1 VSAVEEARRFNEQ
14 LERTI
19 AAGPRIERLPPEV
32 TRAGRRAGRSIFGRT
47 VFLDQAR
54 TIAVPGRAGEIP
66 LRLLLPDRP
75 EGVYLHVH
83 GGGWV
88 LDAADLQDEWLW
100 RIATEAGVAVASVE
114 YRLAPE
120 HPDPSGL
127 EDVEDA
133 LAWLAGGGGAELAAG
148 PLALGGESAG
158 ANLAVLALLRLRDRH
173 GIPPRRFAAANLVF
187 GPYDLSGTPSRRRW
201 TRRLVLDTP
210 MMDWF
215 ERCYLG
221 DREPEARRDPE
232 ISPLYADLSGLPP
245 ALFTVG
251 TEDPL
256 LDDSLFMHA
265 RWAAAGNAS
274 TLSVHEGGAHAF
286 TAFDLEIAR
295 RANDEQI
302 AFLRTAVRD
311 ARRRA
316 PAPPA
321 GSRAAPAGIPSARRT
336 STTGCT
342 RS

>member
-1 VSAVEEARRFNEQ
+1 MA
-14 LERTI
+14 
-19 AAGPRIERLPPEV
+19 
-32 TRAGRRAGRSIFGRT
+32 
-47 VFLDQAR
+47 
-54 TIAVPGRAGEIP
+54 
-66 LRLLLPDRP
+66 
-75 EGVYLHVH
+75 
-83 GGGWV
+83 
-88 LDAADLQDEWLW
+88 
-100 RIATEAGVAVASVE
+100 VE

-120 HPDPSGL
+120 HPYPAGL

-133 LAWLAGGGGAELAAG
+133 LRWLAGGGGAELAAG

-173 GIPPRRFAAANLVF
+173 GISPRRLAAANLVF

-201 TRRLVLDTP
+201 SRRLVLDVP

-245 ALFTVG
+245 ALFTFG

-295 RANDEQI
+295 RANYEQI
-302 AFLRTAVRD
+302 AFLQTAVTAA
-311 ARRRA
+311 ARAAGPVRGARPRA

-321 GSRAAPAGIPSARRT
+321 GSREGPAGTPSAGRT

>member
-1 VSAVEEARRFNEQ
+1 VSAAEEARRFNEE
-14 LERTI
+14 LERTL
-19 AAGPRIERLPPEV
+19 AAGPRIERLPPQV
-32 TRAGRRAGRSIFGRT
+32 TRDGRRAGRGIFGRP

-66 LRLLLPDRP
+66 LRLLVPDDP
-75 EGVYLHVH
+75 AGVYVHVH

-88 LDAADLQDEWLW
+88 LGAADLEDEWLW
-100 RIATEAGVAVASVE
+100 RVATETGLAVASVE

-120 HPDPSGL
+120 HPYPAGL

-133 LAWLAGGGGAELAAG
+133 LRWLVGGGGEELAAG
-148 PLALGGESAG
+148 PLAIGGESAG

-173 GIPPRRFAAANLVF
+173 GVSPRRFAAANLVF
-187 GPYDLSGTPSRRRW
+187 GAYDLSGTPSRRRW
-201 TRRLVLDTP
+201 SRYLVLDVP
-210 MMDWF
+210 MMEWF

-221 DREPEARRDPE
+221 GIEPEARRDPDV
-232 ISPLYADLSGLPP
+232 SPLYADLRDLPP
-245 ALFTVG
+245 ALFTIG
-251 TEDPL
+251 TDDPL

-302 AFLRTAVRD
+302 AFLRASAEAMRTA
-311 ARRRA
+311 
-316 PAPPA
+316 
-321 GSRAAPAGIPSARRT
+321 
-336 STTGCT
+336 
-342 RS
+342 